1 MNFDIKITAIYY
13 IMCSRFFQ
21 HKKCKEKN
29 LTDGNSYVIITLAV
43 KQKTLQGVQN
53 MPKDLTISALLDFYG
68 PFLSEKQRNLLHHYY
83 NEDLSLSEIAEN
95 EAITRQGVRDLI
107 KRGELQL
114 KKYEDEC
121 GWCQNVLAL
130 QQALDSETSES
141 QKIKLIKDIVN
152 KF

>member
-1 MNFDIKITAIYY
+1 M
-13 IMCSRFFQ
+13 
-21 HKKCKEKN
+21 
-29 LTDGNSYVIITLAV
+29 TDTRGCVIITLAV
-43 KQKTLQGVQN
+43 KQKTLQGMRV
-53 MPKDLTISALLDFYG
+53 MAKDLNISTLLDFYG

-114 KKYEDEC
+114 KKFEEEC

-130 QQALDSETSES
+130 QDVLECDKSDREKLDI
-141 QKIKLIKDIVN
+141 IKELAN

>member
-1 MNFDIKITAIYY
+1 MA
-13 IMCSRFFQ
+13 
-21 HKKCKEKN
+21 
-29 LTDGNSYVIITLAV
+29 
-43 KQKTLQGVQN
+43 
-53 MPKDLTISALLDFYG
+53 KDLSISALLDFYG

-95 EAITRQGVRDLI
+95 ESITRQGVRDLI

-130 QQALDSETSES
+130 QQTLDSNKSDSEKLS
-141 QKIKLIKDIVN
+141 TIKEITN

>member
-1 MNFDIKITAIYY
+1 MTEHYL
-13 IMCSRFFQ
+13 C
-21 HKKCKEKN
+21 
-29 LTDGNSYVIITLAV
+29 VIIPHAV
-43 KQKTLQGVQN
+43 KQKTLQGVRY
-53 MPKDLTISALLDFYG
+53 MAKDLSISALLDFYG

-95 EAITRQGVRDLI
+95 EQITRQGVRDLI

-121 GWCQNVLAL
+121 GWCQKVLSL
-130 QQALDSETSES
+130 QAVIDSNKSDT
-141 QKIKLIKDIVN
+141 QKLTDIKDIVN

>member
-1 MNFDIKITAIYY
+1 MTGVRLCD
-13 IMCSRFFQ
+13 
-21 HKKCKEKN
+21 
-29 LTDGNSYVIITLAV
+29 IITLAV
-43 KQKTLQGVQN
+43 KQKTLQGVRNN
-53 MPKDLTISALLDFYG
+53 MAKDLSISTLLDFYG

-95 EAITRQGVRDLI
+95 ESITRQGVRDLI

-130 QQALDSETSES
+130 QQALDSNKTDSE
-141 QKIKLIKDIVN
+141 KLDVIKQIAN

>member
-1 MNFDIKITAIYY
+1 MA
-13 IMCSRFFQ
+13 
-21 HKKCKEKN
+21 
-29 LTDGNSYVIITLAV
+29 
-43 KQKTLQGVQN
+43 
-53 MPKDLTISALLDFYG
+53 KDLNISALLDFYG

-95 EAITRQGVRDLI
+95 EQITRQGVRDLI

-121 GWCQNVLAL
+121 GWCQNVLSL
-130 QQALDSETSES
+130 QSILDSDKTDT
-141 QKIKLIKDIVN
+141 QKLKGIKDIVN